1 MDQMM
6 KLNQQL
12 AESKKEV
19 EEMRTDI
26 KELETTLRQQE
37 MIINSQA
44 PEKKVVRTFLW
55 SLSRD
60 SDMLEESPINSAL
73 FLNDNGPFQLVT
85 EENWMDPSLSPLQP
99 PP

>member
-1 MDQMM
+1 MSIFAALLSHQMDQMM

-44 PEKKVVRTFLW
+44 PEKKVVRTFLK
-55 SLSRD
+55 SLSQD
-60 SDMLEESPINSAL
+60 S
-73 FLNDNGPFQLVT
+73 G
-85 EENWMDPSLSPLQP
+85 
-99 PP
+99 